1 MYMLWM
7 MWECS
12 ATAGHRLLHWGNH
25 PVKWVRLTGIIVAVA
40 ERGNGTRAMRVY
52 TLDDS
57 SGACIDCPAST
68 SHGNS
73 GARSKDI
80 GSGGDKAMPSVLTP
94 SVPWDL
100 VVVGSVVKVK
110 GRIGF
115 WWEQRQ
121 VEVVKIEILGCTDTE
136 VRCWNEVRDFRRNI
150 LSQPWH
156 LSHEEKRL
164 CRKLMERQKRRAR
177 KAQRRVVEW
186 PAANN
191 FLPMARMGRGDVAG
205 RGRME
210 VLED

>member
-1 MYMLWM
+1 M
-7 MWECS
+7 
-12 ATAGHRLLHWGNH
+12 
-25 PVKWVRLTGIIVAVA
+25 KWVRLTGIIVAVA

-177 KAQRRVVEW
+177 KAQRRVVEC
-186 PAANN
+186 
-191 FLPMARMGRGDVAG
+191 
-205 RGRME
+205 
-210 VLED
+210 